1 MMFKLAAALDQTL
14 ASLNDPI
21 LAALVVPHP
30 EAFIRLFWISL
41 AVTAA
46 VVPWLAHRDRLR
58 ADPVRNEAR
67 DIVGAETEHPIEHR
81 ARVHA

>member
-30 EAFIRLFWISL
+30 EAFIRLLWISL

-46 VVPWLAHRDRLR
+46 VVPWLAYRELSR
-58 ADPVRNEAR
+58 
-67 DIVGAETEHPIEHR
+67 
-81 ARVHA
+81 

>member
-1 MMFKLAAALDQTL
+1 MFKLAAALDQTL
-14 ASLNDPI
+14 ASFNDPI

-46 VVPWLAHRDRLR
+46 VVPWLARREHSR

-67 DIVGAETEHPIEHR
+67 DLVGAETERPLEHG

>member
-1 MMFKLAAALDQTL
+1 MFKLAAALDQTL

-46 VVPWLAHRDRLR
+46 VVPWLARREQSR
-58 ADPVRNEAR
+58 ADPVRDEAR
-67 DIVGAETEHPIEHR
+67 DLVGAETEHPLEHR
-81 ARVHA
+81 AGVHA

>member
-1 MMFKLAAALDQTL
+1 MFKLAAALDHTL

-46 VVPWLAHRDRLR
+46 VVPWLVRRERLR
-58 ADPVRNEAR
+58 ADPVGN
-67 DIVGAETEHPIEHR
+67 
-81 ARVHA
+81 